1 MRSYHSF
8 LVWVIEGVS
17 LRFVKFVIEQR
28 LCIEVYA
35 VTLILKSVDLP
46 EVWNS
51 PEATYSIFLGV
62 VEVGHIANWSWIVLL
77 VVGCIGMLALL
88 AKWEFVD
95 HYIPWQQVS
104 SPSNLVDFVHELDSD
119 RRFVDLARQLLTIVM
134 AE

>member
-17 LRFVKFVIEQR
+17 LGFVKFVIKQR
-28 LCIEVYA
+28 LSIEVYA
-35 VTLILKSVDLP
+35 VTLILNRVDLQ

-51 PEATYSIFLGV
+51 PEAANSIFLGV
-62 VEVGHIANWSWIVLL
+62 VEVGHIANWYWIVLL
-77 VVGCIGMLALL
+77 IVGCIGMFALL

-95 HYIPWQQVS
+95 HCIPWQQVS
-104 SPSNLVDFVHELDSD
+104 SSSNLVDLVHELDSD